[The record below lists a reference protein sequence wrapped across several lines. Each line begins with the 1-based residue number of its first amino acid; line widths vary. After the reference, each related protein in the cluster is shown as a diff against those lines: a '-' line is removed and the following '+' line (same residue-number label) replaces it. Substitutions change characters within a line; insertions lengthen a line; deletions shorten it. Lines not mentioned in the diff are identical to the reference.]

1 MEKQSTRKFLKLF
14 VALVALF
21 LLGSSALLLSSCK
34 EEHTHDWGEGTVS
47 VQPTCT
53 AQGLKTFECSC
64 GAVRTEPIQATGHKW
79 EQEGEPVAPT
89 CTMEGYT
96 LYKCSV
102 CGESEQR
109 DVKPT
114 VGHDFQPSA
123 DKSIPATCTSAGVN
137 VYECSFCHTIYEQT
151 VPATGH
157 KWDEGTVVAPT
168 CTRDGYT
175 AFTCTECGYSENRN
189 IVPAT
194 GTHQWEV
201 TEVVEPNCIAG
212 GYTLETCAA
221 CGETRQTNKT
231 DKTRHDYDVT
241 FHEATCMQGAWN
253 EYECTFCGDKYLD
266 YNTGIAALGHSYGA
280 NNDTTD
286 TLYGAVVDPD
296 TNQVLNDGE
305 LVIGKHQY
313 TNVRAAKADGW
324 TTVTA
329 PTCESAGVFQRVCER
344 CGTKETVNVAATGHY
359 MSEGKVCVINNNLVD
374 FEGNRIY
381 AFECGNA
388 NCNIDVVIDNVGNTA
403 HYIKAVDHTW
413 VLDRTQSTAATCEK
427 EGNNHYKCS
436 TCDNTKDEKVGV
448 NPHDWNTVRL
458 DGKTPV
464 VVCEADPALVGAN
477 AKTEYMTYMREQLGD
492 KEYTARYTKL
502 SSYFDSV
509 ASKQIAA
516 ICSDCGAIKEATGH
530 KWVVGTLE
538 EGKFAESDY
547 LKNEDGTPVVAEGVT
562 SETMTC
568 RNVLVCSNAGC
579 NKTNGKGPHGE
590 QTDATCR
597 ADGIC
602 TVCGEPTDP
611 QNSHVYLKVSTIA
624 ASWANSETKVDG
636 TDYSQKQVYA
646 AYQAVKSDVPFMN
659 VVAATCT
666 TDGSEAF
673 VCVECL
679 MDAYNGTTIDW
690 ENHIT
695 TVEKESDVPAV
706 GTNAYTYYGYTMATT
721 AGHEY
726 TEVKYF
732 RLNAT
737 DTSSPIVFEQTNCE
751 FGFKTAY
758 FCKNCDKLYVNEI
771 VLDDPNTEADE
782 SDANTG
788 TRFTDKDGFVLD
800 VSEITDLKAN
810 LKAEEAA
817 KAVVEDNRGAH
828 SLFVYDEY
836 YNSNGYVAP
845 TCVSNAVIPYHCEHC
860 GAIIVITYGAVDAER
875 YEVNSDADITVRG
888 EEYKNEVRTNDKD
901 IDVKNHASEDKYA
914 CGTHC
919 KAQDANGN
927 YICGAFG
934 EGYDSVAAGVE
945 AIGTEDADHATVTVN
960 YLFSTSVEYYD
971 DTYEL
976 KLVDVENTDI
986 KEGKIDWKSL
996 TYRDADT
1003 ASACEQNTTEGGD
1016 GSVTNNY
1023 KLPVAFTTPAAGKYF
1038 VLVNGDKYYPLE
1050 TNQFSIWTDDD
1061 TTVSTGKEIS
1071 GDITVT
1077 QNDTFF
1083 VRLNS
1088 GALNIPIDAV
1098 NEASLKLALAATP
1111 ETVGGKQVLT
1121 VDVAKSFALEE
1132 TSSLASLFT
1141 MKDGLEYVV
1150 NLNGNTLT
1158 QSADAQFVPTENVTF
1173 NNGTLN
1179 FTTTARA
1186 DNESLI
1192 KPTGDVVFTLNNVT
1206 LKAASGTGVFARDT
1220 KDGET
1225 WNTPEIVIKGST
1237 IEVPGYA
1244 VSTNASEKVIKG
1256 DAKVKITIENS
1267 TLKSTK
1273 TTGLFVNVLSD
1284 VKVSG
1289 STIIG
1294 LQQAVMVRGGTVT
1307 ITNSTL
1313 TLLKDTSDTS
1323 VTAETYND
1331 KVLSDAQSQANYN
1344 LAYGDFAKGA
1354 FLEGFTKVEDYRI
1367 AGIWGTGNA
1376 VPRAVLTIGNVED
1389 AEKAYQYATNVN
1401 IATNVKLTTE
1411 DENDN
1416 KIVVGSVYS
1425 KAFVTGLNGA
1435 AAVSLSCSAQDAA
1448 EVVLCW
1454 NSDAKDANNAK
1465 NTSLAGK
1472 IAAVAVNG
1480 TTINK

>member
-34 EEHTHDWGEGTVS
+34 EEHTHDWGEGTVT

-53 AQGLKTFECSC
+53 AQGFKTFECSC

-102 CGESEQR
+102 CGETEQR

-114 VGHDFQPSA
+114 VGHDFQPVP
-123 DKSIPATCTSAGVN
+123 DKSIAATCTNDGVN
-137 VYECSFCHTIYEQT
+137 VYQCSYCGTFYEQT
-151 VPATGH
+151 VPASGQH
-157 KWDEGTVVAPT
+157 EYDMEHP
-168 CTRDGYT
+168 YL
-175 AFTCTECGYSENRN
+175 
-189 IVPAT
+189 
-194 GTHQWEV
+194 
-201 TEVVEPNCIAG
+201 VVEANCIAG
-212 GYTLETCAA
+212 GYTQYRCTK
-221 CGETRQTNKT
+221 CGDIWTDPTSYTEKT
-231 DKTRHDYDVT
+231 KHDYDVT
-241 FHEATCMQGAWN
+241 FHEATCMQGAYN

-296 TNQVLNDGE
+296 TNQVLTDGE

-313 TNVRAAKADGW
+313 VNVRAAKADGW

-329 PTCESAGVFQRVCER
+329 PTCETAGVFERACER
-344 CGTKETVNVAATGHY
+344 CGAKETVNVAATGHY
-359 MSEGKVCVINNNLVD
+359 MSEGKVCVVNPNLVD
-374 FEGNRIY
+374 FDGNRIY

-388 NCNIDVVIDNVGNTA
+388 NCNIEVVIDNVGNTA

-427 EGNNHYKCS
+427 EGNNHYECS
-436 TCDNTKDEKVGV
+436 TCGNEKNETVGKT
-448 NPHDWNTVRL
+448 PHDFNTVRL

-464 VVCEADPALVGAN
+464 VVCEADPDLVGAD
-477 AKTEYMTYMREQLGD
+477 AKANYMAYMREQLGD
-492 KEYTARYTKL
+492 KEYTARYTAL
-502 SSYFDSV
+502 SNYFDTVST
-509 ASKQIAA
+509 KQIAA
-516 ICSDCGAIKEATGH
+516 ICSDCGAIQEATGH

-547 LKNEDGTPVVAEGVT
+547 MKNEDGTPVVAEGVT

-590 QTDATCR
+590 ETVATCR
-597 ADGIC
+597 ENGIC

-611 QNSHVYLKVSTIA
+611 QYSHVYLKVSTIA
-624 ASWANSETKVDG
+624 ASWADSETKVNG

-679 MDAYNGTTIDW
+679 MDAYNGATIDW

-721 AGHEY
+721 AGHDY
-726 TEVKYF
+726 SDVKYF
-732 RLNAT
+732 RLNAD

-751 FGFKTAY
+751 FGFKTAL
-758 FCKNCDKLYVNEI
+758 FCKNCGELYVNEI
-771 VLDDPNTEADE
+771 VIDDDKTDDDE

-788 TRFTDKDGFVLD
+788 DTFTDKDGFVLD
-800 VSEITDLKAN
+800 VSAIKTIIKEN
-810 LKAEEAA
+810 LNAENAA

-836 YNSNGYVAP
+836 YTSNGYVAP

-860 GAIIVITYGAVDAER
+860 GAIIVITYGAEDNAR
-875 YEVNSDADITVRG
+875 YTVNTNANLEVRG
-888 EEYKNEVRTNDKD
+888 ETYANTVRDNDKD
-901 IDVKNHASEDKYA
+901 IDVNNHASEDKYA

-919 KAQDANGN
+919 KAQDANGK

-934 EGYDSVAAGVE
+934 EGYENVEAGVA

-976 KLVDVENTDI
+976 KLVDVEKTDI
-986 KEGKIDWKSL
+986 KEGKIDWASL

-1003 ASACEQNTTEGGD
+1003 ASACEKNTTAGGD

-1023 KLPVAFTTPAAGKYF
+1023 KLPQAFNPSAPKEGKYF

-1050 TNQFSIWTDDD
+1050 ADQFSIWTDDD
-1061 TTVSTGKEIS
+1061 TTEGKGHEIS
-1071 GDITVT
+1071 GDINVT
-1077 QNDTFF
+1077 QTDTFF

-1088 GALNIPIDAV
+1088 EELDIPIDAV
-1098 NEASLKLALAATP
+1098 DEASLKIALDAAP

-1121 VDVAKSFALEE
+1121 VDVAKNIELAE
-1132 TSSLASLFT
+1132 TSSLKTLFT
-1141 MKDGLEYVV
+1141 MTDGVELVV

-1158 QSADAQFVPTENVTF
+1158 QKMNDQFAPTENVTF

-1179 FTTTARA
+1179 FTTTARGDA
-1186 DNESLI
+1186 ESLI
-1192 KPTGDVVFTLNNVT
+1192 NPTGDVVFTLNNVT
-1206 LKAASGTGVFARDT
+1206 LKAASGSGVYAEDT

-1244 VSTNASEKVIKG
+1244 VSTNAGRQVTTSEE
-1256 DAKVKITIENS
+1256 ALKITIENS
-1267 TLKSTK
+1267 TIKSTK

-1313 TLLKDTSDTS
+1313 TLLKGTP
-1323 VTAETYND
+1323 VTVSAD
-1331 KVLSDAQSQANYN
+1331 NYATAVQVN
-1344 LAYGDFAKGA
+1344 GHTTDLAYGDFAKGA

-1367 AGIWGTGNA
+1367 AGIWGEGNA
-1376 VPRAVLTIGNVED
+1376 APRAVLTIGNVGD
-1389 AEKAYQYATNVN
+1389 ADAAYQYATNVN
-1401 IATNVKLTTE
+1401 IATNVTL
-1411 DENDN
+1411 DN
-1416 KIVVGSVYS
+1416 QDDAVPTIVVGSVYS
-1425 KAFVTGLNGA
+1425 AAFVEGLEDA

-1454 NSDAKDANNAK
+1454 NSDAKDANNA
-1465 NTSLAGK
+1465 SLASK

>member
-34 EEHTHDWGEGTVS
+34 EEHTHDWGEGTVT

-64 GAVRTEPIQATGHKW
+64 GQVRTEPIQATGHNWVK
-79 EQEGEPVAPT
+79 EGDPVAPT

-102 CGESEQR
+102 CGETKQ
-109 DVKPT
+109 DDKVGT
-114 VGHDFQPSA
+114 VGHDFQPNA
-123 DKSIPATCTSAGVN
+123 DKSIPATCTGAGVN

-151 VPATGH
+151 
-157 KWDEGTVVAPT
+157 
-168 CTRDGYT
+168 
-175 AFTCTECGYSENRN
+175 
-189 IVPAT
+189 VPAT

-296 TNQVLNDGE
+296 TNQVLTDGE

-313 TNVRAAKADGW
+313 QSVRAAKADGW

-329 PTCESAGVFQRVCER
+329 PTCETAGVFERVCER

-359 MSEGKVCVINNNLVD
+359 MSEGKVCVVNPNLVD
-374 FEGNRIY
+374 FDGNRIY

-388 NCNIDVVIDNVGNTA
+388 NCNIEVVIDNVGNTA

-413 VLDRTQSTAATCEK
+413 VLDRAASTAATCEK

-436 TCDNTKDEKVGV
+436 TCDNTKDEKVGKT
-448 NPHDWNTVRL
+448 PHHFNTVRL

-464 VVCEADPALVGAN
+464 VVCEADPALVGAG

-492 KEYTARYTKL
+492 KEYTARYTAL
-502 SSYFDSV
+502 SNYFDSV
-509 ASKQIAA
+509 SSKQIAA
-516 ICSDCGAIKEATGH
+516 ICSDCGAIQEATGH

-547 LKNEDGTPVVAEGVT
+547 MKNEDGTPVVAEGVT

-568 RNVLVCSNAGC
+568 RNVLVCSNPGC

-706 GTNAYTYYGYTMATT
+706 GTNAYTYYGYTMATK

-732 RLNAT
+732 RLNAA

-751 FGFKTAY
+751 FGFKTAL
-758 FCKNCDKLYVNEI
+758 FCKNCGDLYVNEI
-771 VLDDPNTEADE
+771 VIDDDKTEADE
-782 SDANTG
+782 SAVNTG
-788 TRFTDKDGFVLD
+788 DTFTDKDGFVLD
-800 VSEITDLKAN
+800 VSQIADIDNKLTAT
-810 LKAEEAA
+810 EAA

-836 YNSNGYVAP
+836 YTSNGYVAP
-845 TCVSNAVIPYHCEHC
+845 TCVSKAVIPYHCEHC
-860 GAIIVITYGAVDAER
+860 GAIIVITYGAEDAAR
-875 YEVNSDADITVRG
+875 YTVNNSVNLTVRG
-888 EEYKNEVRTNDKD
+888 ETYKNEVRGNDQT
-901 IDVKNHASEDKYA
+901 IDVNNHASEDKYA

-919 KAQDANGN
+919 KAQDTSGN

-934 EGYDSVAAGVE
+934 EGYDSVAAGVA

-976 KLVDVENTDI
+976 KLVDVEATDI
-986 KEGKIDWKSL
+986 KEGKIDWASL

-1003 ASACEQNTTEGGD
+1003 ASACEQKKTAGGD
-1016 GSVTNNY
+1016 GTNNY
-1023 KLPVAFTTPAAGKYF
+1023 TLPQPFVSAVAGKYF

-1050 TNQFSIWTDDD
+1050 DGQFTIWTDDD
-1061 TTVSTGKEIS
+1061 TTVSTGKEIE

-1088 GALNIPIDAV
+1088 DALNIPIDAV

-1111 ETVGGKQVLT
+1111 ETVGDKQVLT

-1132 TSSLASLFT
+1132 DSSLASLFT
-1141 MKDGLEYVV
+1141 MNGVEYVV

-1179 FTTTARA
+1179 FTTTAKA
-1186 DNESLI
+1186 DAASLI
-1192 KPTGDVVFTLNNVT
+1192 NPTGDVVFTLNNVT
-1206 LKAASGTGVFARDT
+1206 LKAASGSGVYAEDTGDNSNWVV
-1220 KDGET
+1220 
-1225 WNTPEIVIKGST
+1225 PEIVIKGST

-1244 VSTNASEKVIKG
+1244 VSTNAARKVTTSEE
-1256 DAKVKITIENS
+1256 ALKITIENS

-1273 TTGLFVNVLSD
+1273 ATGLFVNVLSD

-1313 TLLKDTSDTS
+1313 TLLKGTP
-1323 VTAETYND
+1323 VTVSED
-1331 KVLSDAQSQANYN
+1331 NYATAVQVN
-1344 LAYGDFAKGA
+1344 GHTTDLAYGDFAGGA
-1354 FLEGFTKVEDYRI
+1354 FMEGFTKVEDYRI
-1367 AGIWGTGNA
+1367 AGIWGEGNA
-1376 VPRAVLTIGNVED
+1376 APRAVLTIGNVGD
-1389 AEKAYQYATNVN
+1389 ADAAYQYATNVN
-1401 IATNVKLTTE
+1401 IATNVTL
-1411 DENDN
+1411 DN
-1416 KIVVGSVYS
+1416 QDDAVPSIVVGSVYS
-1425 KAFVTGLNGA
+1425 EAFVTGLDG

-1454 NSDAKDANNAK
+1454 NSDAKDANNA
-1465 NTSLAGK
+1465 SLAGK

>member
-34 EEHTHDWGEGTVS
+34 EEHTHDWGEGTVT

-64 GAVRTEPIQATGHKW
+64 GQVRTEPIQATGHTWVK
-79 EQEGEPVAPT
+79 EGEPVAPT
-89 CTMEGYT
+89 CSMEGYT

-102 CGESEQR
+102 CGETKQ
-109 DVKPT
+109 DDKVGT

-123 DKSIPATCTSAGVN
+123 DKSIPATCTAAGVN
-137 VYECSFCHTIYEQT
+137 VYECSYCGTFYEQT

-286 TLYGAVVDPD
+286 NLYGAVVDPD
-296 TNQVLNDGE
+296 TNQVLPNGE

-313 TNVRAAKADGW
+313 ANVRDAKADGW

-329 PTCESAGVFQRVCER
+329 PTCETAGVFERVCER

-359 MSEGKVCVINNNLVD
+359 MSEGKVCVVNPNLVD
-374 FEGNRIY
+374 FDGNRIY

-436 TCDNTKDEKVGV
+436 TCDNTKDEKVGKT
-448 NPHDWNTVRL
+448 PHHFNTVRL

-464 VVCEADPALVGAN
+464 VVCEADPALVGAG

-509 ASKQIAA
+509 KGKQIAA
-516 ICSDCGAIKEATGH
+516 ICSDCGTIQEATGH

-590 QTDATCR
+590 ETDATCR

-611 QNSHVYLKVSTIA
+611 QYSHNYLQLTTIA
-624 ASWANSETKVDG
+624 ASWANSETKVNG
-636 TDYSQKQVYA
+636 TEYSQKQVYA

-666 TDGSEAF
+666 TDGTDAF
-673 VCVECL
+673 VCVTCL
-679 MDAYNGTTIDW
+679 MDAYNGMNVDW
-690 ENHIT
+690 TKIS
-695 TVEKESDVPAV
+695 TVEDAADVPQS
-706 GTNAYTYYGYTMATT
+706 NAYNYSAYTMVTT

-732 RLNAT
+732 RLNAA

-751 FGFKTAY
+751 FGFKKAR
-758 FCKNCDKLYVNEI
+758 FCKNCGDLYVNEI
-771 VLDDPNTEADE
+771 VIDDPNTDADE
-782 SDANTG
+782 SAVNTG
-788 TRFTDKDGFVLD
+788 KTFTDKDGFILD
-800 VSEITDLKAN
+800 VSQIADIDNKLTAT
-810 LKAEEAA
+810 EAA

-836 YNSNGYVAP
+836 YTSNGYVAP

-860 GAIIVITYGAVDAER
+860 GAIIVITYGATDADR
-875 YEVNSDADITVRG
+875 YEVNPDTNLTVRG
-888 EEYKNEVRTNDKD
+888 ETYKNEVRTNDQT
-901 IDVKNHASEDKYA
+901 IDVDNHAGDTYA

-919 KAQDANGN
+919 KAQDTNGT
-927 YICGAFG
+927 YICGAFK
-934 EGYDSVAAGVE
+934 EGYDSVAAGVA

-976 KLVDVENTDI
+976 KLVDVEADDI
-986 KEGKIDWKSL
+986 DDETNAIDWKTL

-1003 ASACEQNTTEGGD
+1003 ASACEKNTTAGGD
-1016 GSVTNNY
+1016 GGSTTNNY
-1023 KLPVAFTTPAAGKYF
+1023 KLPQAFNPDAPAAGKYF

-1050 TNQFSIWTDDD
+1050 DGQFSIWTDDD
-1061 TTVSTGKEIS
+1061 TTEGKGHEIT

-1077 QNDTFF
+1077 QTDTFF
-1083 VRLNS
+1083 VRLES
-1088 GALNIPIDAV
+1088 AELDIPIDAV
-1098 NEASLKLALAATP
+1098 DEASLKIALDAAP
-1111 ETVGGKQVLT
+1111 ETVGDKKVLT
-1121 VDVAKSFALEE
+1121 VDVAKNIELAAE
-1132 TSSLASLFT
+1132 SSLATLFDMT
-1141 MKDGLEYVV
+1141 NDVEYVV

-1158 QSADAQFVPTENVTF
+1158 QKADAQFVPTKNVTF

-1179 FTTTARA
+1179 FTTTAKDDA
-1186 DNESLI
+1186 ASLI
-1192 KPTGDVVFTLNNVT
+1192 NPTGDVVFTLNNVT
-1206 LKAASGTGVFARDT
+1206 LKAASGSGVYAED
-1220 KDGET
+1220 KVVDSN
-1225 WNTPEIVIKGST
+1225 WVVPEIVIKGST

-1244 VSTNASEKVIKG
+1244 VSTNAGRQVTTSEE
-1256 DAKVKITIENS
+1256 ALKITIENS

-1273 TTGLFVNVLSD
+1273 ATGLFVNVLSD

-1313 TLLKDTSDTS
+1313 TLLKGTP
-1323 VTAETYND
+1323 VTVSAD
-1331 KVLSDAQSQANYN
+1331 NYATDVTVSGATTD
-1344 LAYGDFAKGA
+1344 LAYGDFAGGK

-1367 AGIWGTGNA
+1367 AGIWGEGNA
-1376 VPRAVLTIGNVED
+1376 APRAVLTIGNVED
-1389 AEKAYQYATNVN
+1389 AAAAYQYATNVN
-1401 IATNVKLTTE
+1401 IATNVTL
-1411 DENDN
+1411 DN
-1416 KIVVGSVYS
+1416 QDDAVPTIVVGSVYS
-1425 KAFVTGLNGA
+1425 AAFVEGLEDA

-1454 NSDAKDANNAK
+1454 NSDAKDANNA
-1465 NTSLAGK
+1465 SLASK

>member
-34 EEHTHDWGEGTVS
+34 EEHTHDWGEGTVT

-64 GAVRTEPIQATGHKW
+64 GQVRTEPIQATGHTWVK
-79 EQEGEPVAPT
+79 EGEPVAPT
-89 CTMEGYT
+89 CSMEGYT

-102 CGESEQR
+102 CGETKQ
-109 DVKPT
+109 DDKVGT
-114 VGHDFQPSA
+114 VGHDFQPVP
-123 DKSIPATCTSAGVN
+123 DKSIAATCTNDGVN
-137 VYECSFCHTIYEQT
+137 VYQCSYCGTFYEQT
-151 VPATGH
+151 VPASGKH
-157 KWDEGTVVAPT
+157 EYDM
-168 CTRDGYT
+168 
-175 AFTCTECGYSENRN
+175 EN
-189 IVPAT
+189 PYL
-194 GTHQWEV
+194 
-201 TEVVEPNCIAG
+201 VVEANCIAG
-212 GYTLETCAA
+212 GYTQYRCSK
-221 CGETRQTNKT
+221 CGDIWTDPTSYTEKT
-231 DKTRHDYDVT
+231 KHDYDIT

-286 TLYGAVVDPD
+286 TLYGAVVDLA
-296 TNQVLNDGE
+296 THQVLADVKQGE
-305 LVIGKHQY
+305 TLTIGKHQY
-313 TNVRAAKADGW
+313 ANVAAAKADGW

-329 PTCESAGVFQRVCER
+329 PTCETAGVFERVCTR
-344 CGTKETVNVAATGHY
+344 CTQPETVNVAATGHY
-359 MSEGKVCVINNNLVD
+359 MSEGKVCVVNNNLVD
-374 FEGNRIY
+374 FDGNRIY

-436 TCDNTKDEKVGV
+436 TCDNTKDEKVGKT
-448 NPHDWNTVRL
+448 PHHFNTVRL

-464 VVCEADPALVGAN
+464 VVCEADPALVGAG

-492 KEYTARYTKL
+492 KEYTARYTTL
-502 SSYFDSV
+502 SNYFETV
-509 ASKQIAA
+509 KTKQIAA
-516 ICSDCGAIKEATGH
+516 ICSDCGAIQEATGH

-624 ASWANSETKVDG
+624 ASWANSELKVDG

-695 TVEKESDVPAV
+695 KVEKESDVPAV
-706 GTNAYTYYGYTMATT
+706 GTNAYTYYGYTMATK
-721 AGHEY
+721 AGHVY
-726 TEVKYF
+726 TDVKYF
-732 RLNAT
+732 RLNAA

-751 FGFKTAY
+751 FGFKTAL

-771 VLDDPNTEADE
+771 VVNDPNTDVDE
-782 SDANTG
+782 SKANTAS
-788 TRFTDKDGFVLD
+788 TYTDKDGFVLD
-800 VSEITDLKAN
+800 VSQIADIDNDLTAT
-810 LKAEEAA
+810 EAA

-836 YNSNGYVAP
+836 YTSNGYVAP

-860 GAIIVITYGAVDAER
+860 GAIIVITHGEKDDAR
-875 YEVNSDADITVRG
+875 YEVNINANLTVRG
-888 EEYKNEVRTNDKD
+888 ETYKNEVRSNDQTV
-901 IDVKNHASEDKYA
+901 DVDNHAGETYA

-919 KAQDANGN
+919 KAQDTNGT
-927 YICGAFG
+927 YICGAFK
-934 EGYDSVAAGVE
+934 EGYDSVAAGVA

-976 KLVDVENTDI
+976 KLVDVEDDDI
-986 KEGKIDWKSL
+986 DDETNAIDWKTL

-1003 ASACEQNTTEGGD
+1003 ASACEKNTTAGGD
-1016 GSVTNNY
+1016 GGSTTNNY
-1023 KLPVAFTTPAAGKYF
+1023 KLPQAFNPDAPAAGKYF

-1050 TNQFSIWTDDD
+1050 DGQFSIWTDDD
-1061 TTVSTGKEIS
+1061 TTVSTGKEIE

-1083 VRLNS
+1083 VRLNEK
-1088 GALNIPIDAV
+1088 LNIPIDAV
-1098 NEASLKLALAATP
+1098 DEASLEIALDAPP
-1111 ETVGGKQVLT
+1111 EADDDKQVLT
-1121 VDVAKSFALEE
+1121 VDVAKNITLAED
-1132 TSSLASLFT
+1132 SSLATYFT
-1141 MKDGLEYVV
+1141 RTDGVELVV

-1158 QSADAQFVPTENVTF
+1158 QSADAQFAPTENVTF

-1179 FTTTARA
+1179 FTTTAKA
-1186 DNESLI
+1186 DAASLI
-1192 KPTGDVVFTLNNVT
+1192 NPTGDVVFTLNNVT
-1206 LKAASGTGVFARDT
+1206 LKAASGSGVYAED
-1220 KDGET
+1220 KVVDSN
-1225 WNTPEIVIKGST
+1225 WVVPEIVIKGST

-1244 VSTNASEKVIKG
+1244 VSTNAGRQVTTSEE
-1256 DAKVKITIENS
+1256 ALKITIENS

-1273 TTGLFVNVLSD
+1273 ATGLFVNVLSD
-1284 VKVSG
+1284 VKVSD

-1313 TLLKDTSDTS
+1313 TLLKGTP
-1323 VTAETYND
+1323 VTVSAD
-1331 KVLSDAQSQANYN
+1331 NYATDVTVSGATTD
-1344 LAYGDFAKGA
+1344 LAYGDFADGK

-1367 AGIWGTGNA
+1367 AGIWGEGNA
-1376 VPRAVLTIGNVED
+1376 APRAVLTIGNVQDD
-1389 AEKAYQYATNVN
+1389 AAAYQYATNVN
-1401 IATNVKLTTE
+1401 IATNVTL
-1411 DENDN
+1411 DN
-1416 KIVVGSVYS
+1416 QDDAVPTIVVGSVYS
-1425 KAFVTGLNGA
+1425 EAFVTGLNGA

-1454 NSDAKDANNAK
+1454 NSDAKDANNA
-1465 NTSLAGK
+1465 SLASK

>member
-1 MEKQSTRKFLKLF
+1 
-14 VALVALF
+14 
-21 LLGSSALLLSSCK
+21 
-34 EEHTHDWGEGTVS
+34 
-47 VQPTCT
+47 
-53 AQGLKTFECSC
+53 
-64 GAVRTEPIQATGHKW
+64 
-79 EQEGEPVAPT
+79 
-89 CTMEGYT
+89 MEGYT

-102 CGESEQR
+102 CGETEQR

-114 VGHDFQPSA
+114 VSHDFQPVP
-123 DKSIPATCTSAGVN
+123 DKSIAATCTNDGVD
-137 VYECSFCHTIYEQT
+137 VYQCSYCGTFYEQT
-151 VPATGH
+151 VPASGQH
-157 KWDEGTVVAPT
+157 EYDM
-168 CTRDGYT
+168 
-175 AFTCTECGYSENRN
+175 EN
-189 IVPAT
+189 PYL
-194 GTHQWEV
+194 
-201 TEVVEPNCIAG
+201 VVEANCIAG
-212 GYTLETCAA
+212 GYTQYRCTK
-221 CGETRQTNKT
+221 CGDIWTDPTSYT
-231 DKTRHDYDVT
+231 DKTKHDYEVT
-241 FHEATCMQGAWN
+241 QVAATCTTDG
-253 EYECTFCGDKYLD
+253 YDVHECSFCGDRYLE
-266 YNTGIAALGHSYGA
+266 YNVGRPALGHDYEA
-280 NNDTTD
+280 NNDTAD
-286 TLYGAVVDPD
+286 KLYGAVVDLD
-296 TNQVLNDGE
+296 THQVLTDVASGNT
-305 LVIGKHQY
+305 LTIGKHQY
-313 TNVRAAKADGW
+313 ANVAAAKADGW

-329 PTCESAGVFQRVCER
+329 PTCETAGEFQRVCTR
-344 CGTKETVNVAATGHY
+344 CTQPETVNVAATGHY
-359 MSEGKVCVINNNLVD
+359 TSDGKVCVIDNNLVD
-374 FEGNRIY
+374 FDGNRIY

-403 HYIKAVDHTW
+403 HYIKAVAHTYE
-413 VLDRTQSTAATCEK
+413 LKASESYAATCQATGMNVYYCKVCNDKK
-427 EGNNHYKCS
+427 EDVLPKDDHNF
-436 TCDNTKDEKVGV
+436 NTI
-448 NPHDWNTVRL
+448 RL

-464 VVCEADPALVGAN
+464 VACEPDPDLVGTGAKAN
-477 AKTEYMTYMREQLGD
+477 YMAYMREQLGD
-492 KEYTARYTKL
+492 KEYTARYTTL
-502 SSYFDSV
+502 SNYFDTV
-509 ASKQIAA
+509 ASEQIAA

-530 KWVVGTLE
+530 NYVVGTLE
-538 EGKFAESDY
+538 EGKFAETDY
-547 LKNEDGTPVVAEGVT
+547 MKNEDGTPVVAEGVT

-706 GTNAYTYYGYTMATT
+706 GTNAYTYYGYTMATK

-758 FCKNCDKLYVNEI
+758 FCKNCGKLYVNEI
-771 VLDDPNTEADE
+771 VLDDPNTDADE

-810 LKAEEAA
+810 LDAEDAA
-817 KAVVEDNRGAH
+817 KAVVEDNRQAH

-836 YNSNGYVAP
+836 YTSNGYVAP
-845 TCVSNAVIPYHCEHC
+845 TCVSKAVIPYHCEHC
-860 GAIIVITYGAVDAER
+860 GAIIVITYDATDADR
-875 YEVNSDADITVRG
+875 YEVNSETNLTVRG
-888 EEYKNEVRTNDKD
+888 ETYKNEVRTNDTT
-901 IDVKNHASEDKYA
+901 IDEDNHAAETYA

-919 KAQDANGN
+919 KAQENGK

-934 EGYDSVAAGVE
+934 EGYDNVAAGVA
-945 AIGTEDADHATVTVN
+945 AIGTDDADHATVTVN

-976 KLVDVENTDI
+976 KLVDVETTDI
-986 KEGKIDWKSL
+986 KDGKIDWKSL
-996 TYRDADT
+996 TYRDADK
-1003 ASACEQNTTEGGD
+1003 ASACEQNTTAGGD

-1023 KLPVAFTTPAAGKYF
+1023 KLPQAFNSASPAAGKYF

-1050 TNQFSIWTDDD
+1050 TDQFSIWTDDD
-1061 TTVSTGKEIS
+1061 TTTADTNKEIS

-1077 QNDTFF
+1077 QTDTFF
-1083 VRLNS
+1083 VRLHS
-1088 GALNIPIDAV
+1088 EYLNIPIDAV
-1098 NEASLKLALAATP
+1098 DEDSLEIALAAAP

-1121 VDVAKSFALEE
+1121 VDVAKNIELAE
-1132 TSSLASLFT
+1132 TSSLKTLFT
-1141 MKDGLEYVV
+1141 MTDGVELVV

-1158 QSADAQFVPTENVTF
+1158 QKMNDQFAPTENVTF

-1186 DNESLI
+1186 DAESLI
-1192 KPTGDVVFTLNNVT
+1192 NPTGDVVFTLNNVT
-1206 LKAASGTGVFARDT
+1206 LKAASGSGVYAEDTGDNSNWVV
-1220 KDGET
+1220 
-1225 WNTPEIVIKGST
+1225 PEIVIKGST

-1244 VSTNASEKVIKG
+1244 VSTNAGRQVTESTE
-1256 DAKVKITIENS
+1256 ALKITIENS

-1273 TTGLFVNVLSD
+1273 ATGLFVNVLSD

-1313 TLLKDTSDTS
+1313 TLLKGTP
-1323 VTAETYND
+1323 VTVSAD
-1331 KVLSDAQSQANYN
+1331 NYAKDVQVN
-1344 LAYGDFAKGA
+1344 GHTTDLAYGDFAKGA

-1367 AGIWGTGNA
+1367 AGIWGEGNA
-1376 VPRAVLTIGNVED
+1376 APRAVLTIGNVED
-1389 AEKAYQYATNVN
+1389 ADAAYQYATNVN
-1401 IATNVKLTTE
+1401 IATNVTL
-1411 DENDN
+1411 DN
-1416 KIVVGSVYS
+1416 QDDAVPTIVVGSVYRE
-1425 KAFVTGLNGA
+1425 AFVTGLNGA

-1454 NSDAKDANNAK
+1454 NSDAKDANNA
-1465 NTSLAGK
+1465 SLASK

>member
-79 EQEGEPVAPT
+79 EQEGEPVEPT
-89 CTMEGYT
+89 CKDEGYT

-102 CGESEQR
+102 CGETEQR

-114 VGHDFQPSA
+114 TKHDFQL
-123 DKSIPATCTSAGVN
+123 V
-137 VYECSFCHTIYEQT
+137 EE
-151 VPATGH
+151 
-157 KWDEGTVVAPT
+157 VAPT
-168 CTRDGYT
+168 CTKDGAEVY
-175 AFTCTECGYSENRN
+175 ECSYC
-189 IVPAT
+189 
-194 GTHQWEV
+194 GTVYQKTIAASGEHEYDK
-201 TEVVEPNCIAG
+201 EHPYLVVEANCIAG
-212 GYTLETCAA
+212 GYIQYRCTK
-221 CGETRQTNKT
+221 CGEIWTDPASYTEKT
-231 DKTRHDYDVT
+231 KHDYDIT

-286 TLYGAVVDPD
+286 TLYGAVVDLA
-296 TNQVLNDGE
+296 THQVLADVKQGE
-305 LVIGKHQY
+305 TLTIGKHQY
-313 TNVRAAKADGW
+313 ANVAAAKADGW

-329 PTCESAGVFQRVCER
+329 PTCETAGVFERVCTR
-344 CGTKETVNVAATGHY
+344 CTQPETVNVAATGHY
-359 MSEGKVCVINNNLVD
+359 MSEGKVCVVNPNLVD
-374 FEGNRIY
+374 FDGNRIY

-464 VVCEADPALVGAN
+464 VVCEADPALVGAD
-477 AKTEYMTYMREQLGD
+477 AKANYMAYMREQLGD
-492 KEYTARYTKL
+492 KEYTASYTTL
-502 SSYFDSV
+502 SNYFDSV
-509 ASKQIAA
+509 KGKQIAA
-516 ICSDCGAIKEATGH
+516 ICSDCGTIQEATGH

-590 QTDATCR
+590 ETDATCR

-611 QNSHVYLKVSTIA
+611 QYSHNYLQLTTIA
-624 ASWANSETKVDG
+624 ASWANSETKVNG
-636 TDYSQKQVYA
+636 TEYSQKQVYA

-666 TDGSEAF
+666 TDGTDAF
-673 VCVECL
+673 VCVTCL
-679 MDAYNGTTIDW
+679 MDAYNGMNVDW
-690 ENHIT
+690 TKIS
-695 TVEKESDVPAV
+695 TVEDAADVPQS
-706 GTNAYTYYGYTMATT
+706 NAYNYSAYTMVTT

-732 RLNAT
+732 RLNAA

-751 FGFKTAY
+751 FGFKTAL
-758 FCKNCDKLYVNEI
+758 FCENCGKLYVNEI
-771 VLDDPNTEADE
+771 VIDDDKTEADE
-782 SDANTG
+782 SAVNTG
-788 TRFTDKDGFVLD
+788 KTFTDKDGFVLD
-800 VSEITDLKAN
+800 VSAIKDIINKN
-810 LKAEEAA
+810 LNATNAA

-836 YNSNGYVAP
+836 YTSNGYVAP

-860 GAIIVITYGAVDAER
+860 GAIIVITYGATDADR
-875 YEVNSDADITVRG
+875 YEVNPDTNLTVRG
-888 EEYKNEVRTNDKD
+888 ETYKNEVRTNDQT
-901 IDVKNHASEDKYA
+901 IDVDNHAGDTYA

-919 KAQDANGN
+919 KAQENGK

-934 EGYDSVAAGVE
+934 VDYDGDVAAGVA

-976 KLVDVENTDI
+976 KLVDVEADDI
-986 KEGKIDWKSL
+986 DDETNAIDWKTL

-1003 ASACEQNTTEGGD
+1003 ASACEKNTTAGGD
-1016 GSVTNNY
+1016 GGSTTNNY
-1023 KLPVAFTTPAAGKYF
+1023 KLPQAFNPDAPAAGKYF
-1038 VLVNGDKYYPLE
+1038 VLVNGDKYYPLG
-1050 TNQFSIWTDDD
+1050 TDQFSIWTDDD
-1061 TTVSTGKEIS
+1061 TNKGNQIS
-1071 GDITVT
+1071 GDVTVT

-1098 NEASLKLALAATP
+1098 DEASLEIALDATP
-1111 ETVGGKQVLT
+1111 EAVGDKQVLT
-1121 VDVAKSFALEE
+1121 VDVAKNITLAED
-1132 TSSLASLFT
+1132 SSLATYFT
-1141 MKDGLEYVV
+1141 RTDGVELVV

-1158 QSADAQFVPTENVTF
+1158 QSANAQFAPTENVTF
-1173 NNGTLN
+1173 NNGTIN
-1179 FTTTARA
+1179 FTTTARGDA
-1186 DNESLI
+1186 ESLI
-1192 KPTGDVVFTLNNVT
+1192 NPTGDVVFTLNNVT
-1206 LKAASGTGVFARDT
+1206 LKAASGSGVYAEDT

-1244 VSTNASEKVIKG
+1244 VSTNAGRQVTTSEE
-1256 DAKVKITIENS
+1256 ALKITIENS

-1273 TTGLFVNVLSD
+1273 ATGLFVNVLSD

-1323 VTAETYND
+1323 VTAETYTD
-1331 KVLSDAQSQANYN
+1331 KVLPDDQAKAHYN
-1344 LAYGDFAKGA
+1344 LAYGDFADGK

-1367 AGIWGTGNA
+1367 AGIWGEGNA
-1376 VPRAVLTIGNVED
+1376 APRAVLTIGNVGD
-1389 AEKAYQYATNVN
+1389 ADAAYQYATNVN
-1401 IATNVKLTTE
+1401 IATNVTL
-1411 DENDN
+1411 DN
-1416 KIVVGSVYS
+1416 QDDAVPTIVVGSVYS
-1425 KAFVTGLNGA
+1425 AAFVEGLEDA

-1454 NSDAKDANNAK
+1454 NSDAKDANNA
-1465 NTSLAGK
+1465 SLASK